1 MAVPVEEDKGS
12 PVISRTLTGITYT
25 HTYIFPWALRETL
38 LIERLGQQG
47 ASEIFPVFCS
57 SVQVRPRDPILDTTD
72 ADSTIAVYEKGIA
85 TIVYS
90 TPSPFKLNHPVE
102 EHAIT
107 ERISGNADWTKL
119 PADGF
124 QWGPGATGEALAQQE
139 APGRLAT
146 GWDYHHSRHNMATVP
161 VQILSGIGFVNND
174 TVSPVTP
181 HYGQLT
187 FPPETLLFQPPTIS
201 VSLSAGGSPTEI
213 GISDRVT
220 MALRFSYR
228 PNWDTPGVPGAE
240 AKGWNAYWRPSGNSG
255 KGGYQYIYKAF
266 EEGDTQGPEDYY
278 RSYPARNFEDL
289 FTF

>member
-1 MAVPVEEDKGS
+1 MAVPVEENKGS
-12 PVISRTLTGITYT
+12 PVITRTLTGITYT
-25 HTYIFPWALRETL
+25 HTYTFPWSLRETL

-47 ASEIFPVFCS
+47 ASGVFPVFCTS
-57 SVQVRPRDPILDTTD
+57 CQVRPRDPILDRT
-72 ADSTIAVYEKGIA
+72 STSPTVAEYDMGIA

-102 EHAIT
+102 KNAIT

-124 QWGPGATGEALAQQE
+124 QWGPGATGEALIKQE
-139 APGRLAT
+139 APGKLTT
-146 GWDYHHSRHNMATVP
+146 GWDYHHSRHNMTFVP
-161 VQILSGIGFVNND
+161 VQILSGIGFVNSD
-174 TVSPVTP
+174 LVRPATG
-181 HYGQLT
+181 HYGQLE
-187 FPPETLLFQPPTIS
+187 FPPETLLFQPPIIS

-220 MALRFSYR
+220 MDLRFSFR
-228 PNWDTPGVPGAE
+228 PNWDTPGEEGAI
-240 AKGWNAYWRPSGNSG
+240 AYGWNAYWRVSANNG
-255 KGGYQYIYKAF
+255 KGGYQRIFAVPK
-266 EEGDTQGPEDYY
+266 EGESQGPEDYY